1 MQDGNTVQFLSVAG
15 KVLTCPELTRVT
27 MVESVV
33 TQGLKPARIRMG
45 AMALH
50 QEALYRND
58 DHDEIQGQI
67 DRLAYGPEERQ
78 NAVRDPGT
86 FVFRMEIAFKL
97 NQVAY
102 PVIVCGVSDRGRSFH
117 LLALFITS
125 QRLESLYVKALSSI
139 RKVFT
144 AGTGQQLLVKYVMD
158 NTEVDQPN
166 AVNQGFGVDSDYTY
180 LMCLYR
186 VMTKVH
192 EKLKGIPDSLCEVW
206 SLIST
211 TSFRVFK
218 GSV

>member
-1 MQDGNTVQFLSVAG
+1 MPILRQVQWHYT
-15 KVLTCPELTRVT
+15 KKT
-27 MVESVV
+27 
-33 TQGLKPARIRMG
+33 
-45 AMALH
+45 
-50 QEALYRND
+50 LYRND

-67 DRLAYGPEERQ
+67 DKLAYGPEERQ

-102 PVIVCGVSDRGRSFH
+102 PVIICGVSDRCRSFH

-125 QRLESLYVKALSSI
+125 QRLESLYVKALSSLC
-139 RKVFT
+139 KVFI
-144 AGTGQQLLVKYVMD
+144 AGTGQQLLAKYVMD
-158 NTEVDQPN
+158 NTEVEQPN